1 MPSAQR
7 TIQINRAVED
17 VFAFF
22 TSPSNDPRWRTSVK
36 EMSSPDPVAVGTRIH
51 QVISGPGG
59 RGIAADLEVTAYQP
73 PGHYGFRTV
82 AGPVRPTGEYHFA
95 TAGNGTSVSF
105 ALHAE
110 LTGLKK
116 MLMSSQVQKSM
127 DGEMRALDVAKTL
140 LESD

>member
-7 TIQINRAVED
+7 TIVINRALED

-22 TSPSNDPRWRTSVK
+22 ADPANDPRWRTSVK
-36 EMSSPDPVAVGTRIH
+36 EMSASGPVAQGTQIH

-59 RGIAADLEVTAYQP
+59 RGIAADLEITAYQP
-73 PGHYGFRTV
+73 PEHYGFRTV

-95 TAGNGTSVSF
+95 AAENGTSVTF
-105 ALHAE
+105 ALEAN

-116 MLMSSQVQKSM
+116 MVMSGQVQKSM
-127 DGEMRALDVAKTL
+127 DGEMRALDVAKSI

>member
-7 TIQINRAVED
+7 TIVINRAVED

-22 TSPSNDPRWRTSVK
+22 ASPSNDPRWRTSVK
-36 EMSSPDPVAVGTRIH
+36 EMSSLGPVAVGSRVH

-59 RGIAADLEVTAYQP
+59 RGIPADLEVTAYQP
-73 PGHYGFRTV
+73 PDHYGFRAV

-95 TAGNGTSVSF
+95 AAGHGTTVSF
-105 ALHAE
+105 ALQAE

-116 MLMSSQVQKSM
+116 MLMSGQVQKSM

-140 LESD
+140 LETE